1 MLGDFVDDGVHQR
14 LRVLNLLSKEASPV
28 CDLLDVGLLVDA
40 TLSAIQQSVSECT
53 RQLHP
58 PRPELSEHVT
68 PPRRRPMRA
77 RHGGTPSMRGRR
89 AAAAQ
94 APRQLAV
101 PGM

>member
-40 TLSAIQQSVSECT
+40 ALSAIQQSVSECT

-58 PRPELSEHVT
+58 PRPELPEHVT
-68 PPRRRPMRA
+68 PPWRRPMRA
-77 RHGGTPSMRGRR
+77 RGTAGRR
-89 AAAAQ
+89 PCEGAAPPP
-94 APRQLAV
+94 PRH
-101 PGM
+101 PGR